1 MKTASE
7 IYTNQ
12 FSVPFDSV
20 KCQWLIHQR
29 MYRLHGGPMKVR
41 LKLYVGKNQGLLM
54 QVNTGG
60 YLLILFIIKTFCS
73 ALGGC
78 EVVLYLTWAVVV
90 TEGPFLRLGFRKNIY
105 VPQENMKSQP
115 G

>member
-1 MKTASE
+1 
-7 IYTNQ
+7 
-12 FSVPFDSV
+12 
-20 KCQWLIHQR
+20 
-29 MYRLHGGPMKVR
+29 MKVR

-78 EVVLYLTWAVVV
+78 EVVLYLT
-90 TEGPFLRLGFRKNIY
+90 
-105 VPQENMKSQP
+105 
-115 G
+115 